1 MKTIFDDISTKILEA
16 DYTIILPDYTDAEI
30 DCVLRN
36 IYGFET
42 ANPGLDPFT
51 VDFNEEDRIR
61 ERERAV
67 RKPKVEQEEKET
79 NAEEDLFS
87 NYVEPATYPVKPTAK
102 PKKKGRNTKY
112 TTPALRTNI

>member
-1 MKTIFDDISTKILEA
+1 MKTIFDDISSKILDA
-16 DYTIILPDYTDAEI
+16 DYAIILPDYTDVEI

-61 ERERAV
+61 EREKAV
-67 RKPKVEQEEKET
+67 RKPKVEEEEKET
-79 NAEEDLFS
+79 NAEEDYQFS
-87 NYVEPATYPVKPTAK
+87 NYVEAVTYNVKPTVK
-102 PKKKGRNTKY
+102 PRKRGRNTK
-112 TTPALRTNI
+112 